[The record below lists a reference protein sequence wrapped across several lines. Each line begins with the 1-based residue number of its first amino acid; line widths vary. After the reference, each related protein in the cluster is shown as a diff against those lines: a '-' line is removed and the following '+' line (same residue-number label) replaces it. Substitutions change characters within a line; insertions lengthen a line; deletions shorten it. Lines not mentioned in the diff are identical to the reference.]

1 MRIGV
6 VGAGAIGGTI
16 AALLDRAGQEVAVTA
31 RGAHLAAIR
40 EHGLRLTGGWGEH
53 TARVEAAEVLP
64 TRPELAL
71 ITVKAQDARAAAE
84 RHREVLDRVPVV
96 VIQNG
101 LAGPRA
107 LHDVLPASPLIGG
120 LSLIAA
126 AHLEPG
132 LVTVT
137 GPNTT
142 VLAPDTAT
150 AGQLREVAAVL
161 RRAVPID
168 LADDLAGAQWS
179 KLVVNQLNA
188 APAVTGLSAQQSLAA
203 PALRTAVAAA
213 MRETVRVGRA
223 AGVRFGGLPGLT
235 PRVAAVLMRLPPSVS
250 GRLVAARLVAG
261 MGTVPNLGSTLQS
274 IRRGVP
280 SEIDHLSGAVVR
292 EGRRL
297 GVPTPVNA
305 RVVDLVHE
313 VERTGRFL
321 SPDDAGRRLL
331 G

>member
-16 AALLDRAGQEVAVTA
+16 AALLDRAGHEVTVTA

-40 EHGLRLTGGWGEH
+40 EHGLRLTGGWGRH
-53 TARVEAAEVLP
+53 TAPVAAAESLP
-64 TRPELAL
+64 EAPELAL
-71 ITVKAQDARAAAE
+71 LTVKTQDAQAAAE
-84 RHREVLDRVPVV
+84 RHRDVLAGVPVV
-96 VIQNG
+96 VVQNG

-107 LHDVLPASPLIGG
+107 LHDALAGSPLIGG

-132 LVTVT
+132 VVTVT

-150 AGQLREVAAVL
+150 PAQLRDVAAVL
-161 RRAVPID
+161 RQAVPIE
-168 LADDLAGAQWS
+168 LTDDLVAAQWA

-188 APAVTGLSAQQSLAA
+188 APAITGLSAQEALAS
-203 PALRTAVAAA
+203 PALRAAVAAA
-213 MRETVRVGRA
+213 MRETVRVARA
-223 AGVRFGGLPGLT
+223 AGVRPSGLPGFT
-235 PRVAAVLMRLPPSVS
+235 PRVAAILTLLPPSVS

-261 MGTVPNLGSTLQS
+261 MGAVPNLGSTLQS

-280 SEIDHLSGAVVR
+280 SEIDHLSGAVLG

-305 RVVDLVHE
+305 RVVELVHE
-313 VERTGRFL
+313 AERTGRFV
-321 SPDDAGRRLL
+321 SPDDAARRLL

>member
-16 AALLDRAGQEVAVTA
+16 AALLDRAGHEVAVTA
-31 RGAHLAAIR
+31 RGPHLAAIR

-53 TARVEAAEVLP
+53 TARVTAEEALP
-64 TRPELAL
+64 SPPDLAL
-71 ITVKAQDARAAAE
+71 LTVKAQDAAAAAE
-84 RHREVLDRVPVV
+84 RSRGALAGVPVV
-96 VIQNG
+96 VLQNG

-107 LHDVLPASPLIGG
+107 LHEVLPDSPLVGG

-132 LVTVT
+132 LVVVT

-150 AGQLREVAAVL
+150 SQQTRDAARVL
-161 RRAVPID
+161 RQAVPMEVT
-168 LADDLAGAQWS
+168 DDLLGAQWS

-188 APAVTGLSAQQSLAA
+188 APAVTGLPAQQSLAA

-213 MRETVRVGRA
+213 MRETVRVGDA
-223 AGVRFGGLPGLT
+223 AGVRFRGLPGFA
-235 PRVAAVLMRLPPSVS
+235 PRVATLLRRLPPVLS
-250 GRLVAARLVAG
+250 GRLIAPRLVSG

-280 SEIDHLSGAVVR
+280 SEIDHLSGAVVA

-321 SPDDAGRRLL
+321 PPDAAGRRLL

>member
-16 AALLDRAGQEVAVTA
+16 AALLDRAGHEVAVTA
-31 RGAHLAAIR
+31 RGAHLDAIR
-40 EHGLRLTGGWGEH
+40 ERGLRLTGGWGEH
-53 TARVEAAEVLP
+53 TARVAAAEALAQP
-64 TRPELAL
+64 PELAL
-71 ITVKAQDARAAAE
+71 LTVKAQDAQAAAE
-84 RHREVLDRVPVV
+84 RHREVLAGVPVV
-96 VIQNG
+96 VVQNG

-107 LHDVLPASPLIGG
+107 LHEVLGRSPLIGG

-142 VLAPDTAT
+142 VLAHDTAT
-150 AGQLREVAAVL
+150 PGQASAVAAVL
-161 RRAVPID
+161 RQAVPIE
-168 LADDLAGAQWS
+168 LTDDLLAAQWA

-188 APAVTGLSAQQSLAA
+188 APAITGVSAQEALAS
-203 PALRTAVAAA
+203 PALRAAVAAA
-213 MRETVRVGRA
+213 MRETVRIARA
-223 AGVRFGGLPGLT
+223 AGVTPAGLPGFT
-235 PRVAAVLMRLPPSVS
+235 TRVAAILTLLPPSLS
-250 GRLVAARLVAG
+250 GRLVAARLVDG
-261 MGTVPNLGSTLQS
+261 MGAVPNLGSTLQS

-280 SEIDHLSGAVVR
+280 SEIDHLSGAVVA

-313 VERTGRFL
+313 VERTGRFVA
-321 SPDDAGRRLL
+321 PDDAARRLL

>member
-16 AALLDRAGQEVAVTA
+16 AALLDRAGHAVTVTA

-53 TARVEAAEVLP
+53 TAAVTAAEVLP
-64 TRPELAL
+64 EAPELAL
-71 ITVKAQDARAAAE
+71 LTVKAQDAPAAAAV
-84 RHREVLDRVPVV
+84 HAEVLAGVPVV

-107 LHDVLPASPLIGG
+107 LHGVLPTSPLVGG

-137 GPNTT
+137 GPNVT
-142 VLAPDTAT
+142 VLAADTASPERLQE
-150 AGQLREVAAVL
+150 AAAVL
-161 RRAVPID
+161 RQAVPIEVTGD
-168 LADDLAGAQWS
+168 LLAAQWS

-188 APAVTGLSAQQSLAA
+188 APAVTGLSAQQSLAS

-213 MRETVRVGRA
+213 MRETVRVGRR

-235 PRVAAVLMRLPPSVS
+235 PRVATLLTRLPPSVS
-250 GRLVAARLVAG
+250 GRLIAGRLVAG
-261 MGTVPNLGSTLQS
+261 MGSVPNLGSTLQS

-280 SEIDHLSGAVVR
+280 SEIDHLSGAVVE
-292 EGRRL
+292 EGGRV

-313 VERTGRFL
+313 VERSGRFL
-321 SPDDAGRRLL
+321 SPDAAGRRLL

>member
-6 VGAGAIGGTI
+6 VGAGAIGGTF
-16 AALLDRAGQEVAVTA
+16 AALLDRAGHEVAVTA
-31 RGAHLAAIR
+31 RGGHLAAIR
-40 EHGLRLTGGWGEH
+40 EHGLRLTGAWGAH
-53 TARVEAAEVLP
+53 TAWVAAGDVLAD
-64 TRPELAL
+64 RPELAL
-71 ITVKAQDARAAAE
+71 LTVKAQDAHDAAG
-84 RHREVLDRVPVV
+84 RHRDLLAGVPVV

-101 LAGPRA
+101 LGGPRA
-107 LHDVLPASPLIGG
+107 LHDVLGGSPLIGG

-126 AHLEPG
+126 AYLEPG
-132 LVTVT
+132 TVTVT

-150 AGQLREVAAVL
+150 PDRLRSVAGVL
-161 RRAVPID
+161 RQAVPID
-168 LADDLAGAQWS
+168 VTDDLLAAQWS

-188 APAVTGLSAQQSLAA
+188 APAITGLSAQDSLAS
-203 PALRTAVAAA
+203 PPLRTAVAAA

-235 PRVAAVLMRLPPSVS
+235 PRVATILSRLPPSVS

-261 MGTVPNLGSTLQS
+261 MGEVPNLGSTLQS

-280 SEIDHLSGAVVR
+280 SEIDHLSGAVVA

-297 GVPTPVNA
+297 GVRTPVNA
-305 RVVDLVHE
+305 RVVELVHE

-321 SPDDAGRRLL
+321 PPDAAGRRLL
-331 G
+331 A